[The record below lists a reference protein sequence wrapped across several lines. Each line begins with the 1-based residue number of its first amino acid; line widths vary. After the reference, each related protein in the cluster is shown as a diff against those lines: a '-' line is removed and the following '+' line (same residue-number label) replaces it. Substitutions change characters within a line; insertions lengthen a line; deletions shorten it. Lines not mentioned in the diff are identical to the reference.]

1 MKIIWTEPAI
11 QDLES
16 IRAYIAKDSEYYAI
30 RFVDKVIEAIDG
42 LQDLPLRGRSV
53 PEAEEENIRELVFQ
67 NYRIIY
73 RVEDRRILIL
83 TIIHGSRDLSQKKP
97 KPWNIF

>member
-16 IRAYIAKDSEYYAI
+16 IRTYIAKDAEYYAI
-30 RFVDKVIEAIDG
+30 RFVEKIIEATEN
-42 LQDLPLRGRSV
+42 LTKFPLIGRQV

-83 TIIHGSRDLSQKKP
+83 TIIHGSRDLTQKKP
-97 KPWNIF
+97 KPWNLF